1 MLENLQ
7 QALDWVMSRRKVHS
21 FEQFQQFMEMMG
33 NPQHKLKCLHV
44 AGTNGKG
51 STTNYLR
58 SILQTA
64 GYKVVSFTSPHLV
77 THLDRIRINNE
88 NIDGEY
94 FLQTV
99 NKYYDLFCQYELS
112 MFEIDMF
119 ISVCYF
125 LDNNVDI
132 AVYEVVM

>member
-1 MLENLQ
+1 MLDKLQ

-58 SILQTA
+58 SI
-64 GYKVVSFTSPHLV
+64 
-77 THLDRIRINNE
+77 
-88 NIDGEY
+88 
-94 FLQTV
+94 
-99 NKYYDLFCQYELS
+99 
-112 MFEIDMF
+112 
-119 ISVCYF
+119 
-125 LDNNVDI
+125 
-132 AVYEVVM
+132 